1 MVNLR
6 PTRTEM
12 RSVFAL
18 RAWLLAVTSLIFLV
32 SCAQNKDKARS
43 TAMSRGQQYFQ
54 KGGYADAEIQFEKAI
69 QNDPKFGQ
77 AWLWLGRTEER
88 LGNSAAAI
96 QTLKE
101 AATRMPGQDAPLIE
115 LGNLLL
121 VGFAGNPR
129 HPVELYKQISEIADQ
144 LLSRNR
150 ESFDGAKL
158 RGILAA
164 SENDSAAAVSLL
176 EKANRQKP
184 GDGGVVTALFESLI
198 RSGEKEKA
206 EKMALEFL
214 NQRPDYGPLYTMLA
228 EYYMRAGRKGDAEA
242 LIKSKVARNPK
253 DGLYRIELAGFYSR
267 AGRAAEMR
275 AVLDG
280 MAGDPENFPKA
291 HLDAGD
297 FYMGNRDWEDARR
310 EFTLGAQKD
319 PKSGSL
325 WLKRL
330 LRVALA
336 GNDHSSAESLL
347 DQILKKEPNDRESQA
362 VRADLQ
368 MASGDPGK
376 RALAVSTFK
385 KLVEAVP
392 GNARYHYEYA
402 EALRVSGQTELAR
415 AQYLQTIQWQPDH
428 LAALEN
434 LADLSIRAQAI
445 DDALMYADRV
455 LAIDRGNV
463 RASLV
468 KSAALATQGKFDATR
483 SILEAL
489 ANRHPD
495 VREAQL
501 QLALLEVEEKLYPQA
516 EARFRKYYVPGKGD
530 SRSLEGLVELYRAQK
545 QLDRAV
551 VLLRQDLE
559 KGPQFDQVRL
569 LLARVAAEAG
579 NYDLAVEQYRLL
591 EQKQPGST
599 TIALQLGVVCQTK
612 GDLNCAIG
620 EFERAKQLAPRNA
633 LAWGFLGKAQEDARR
648 RPEAIASYHKS
659 LQLDGR
665 DPWIMNNLAYLL
677 ADTEGDLNEALKLAA
692 NAVRQNPGNAAF
704 NDTLGWVYLKKGDF
718 RSAIHVFEGA
728 RDRSPNAVDFRIHL
742 GQALLASGDRN
753 HARSELE
760 TALRLPVTPQE
771 RSAIEVLLR
780 NSTGNR

>member
-1 MVNLR
+1 MFVVL
-6 PTRTEM
+6 
-12 RSVFAL
+12 
-18 RAWLLAVTSLIFLV
+18 AWLLVVTSLIFLV
-32 SCAQNKDKARS
+32 SCAKNKDKARS
-43 TAMSRGQQYFQ
+43 TAMSRGQQYYQ
-54 KGGYADAEIQFEKAI
+54 KAAYAEAEIQFEKAI

-88 LGNSAAAI
+88 LGNTVAAI

-101 AATRMPGQDAPLIE
+101 GAARMPGQDAPLIE
-115 LGNLLL
+115 LGNVLL

-144 LLSRNR
+144 LLSEDH
-150 ESFDGAKL
+150 ESFEGAKL

-164 SENDSAAAVSLL
+164 SENDSAVAVSLL

-184 GDGGVVTALFESLI
+184 GDAGVVTALFESLI
-198 RSGEKEKA
+198 RSGQKEKA
-206 EKMALEFL
+206 EKIALEFL
-214 NQRPDYGPLYTMLA
+214 GRRPDYGPLYTMLG
-228 EYYMRAGRKGDAEA
+228 EYYLRSGRKGDAEA
-242 LIKSKVARNPK
+242 IFRSKAATNPK
-253 DGLYRIELAGFYSR
+253 NGLYRIELARFYSR
-267 AGRAAEMR
+267 TGRAAEMR

-280 MAGDPENFPKA
+280 MAGDPENFPRA

-297 FYMGNRDWEDARR
+297 FYMESRNWEDARR
-310 EFTLGAQKD
+310 EFTLGARKD
-319 PKSGSL
+319 QKSGNL

-330 LRVALA
+330 LQVALA
-336 GNDHSSAESLL
+336 MNDRSSAEMLL

-368 MASGDPGK
+368 MASGDPAR
-376 RALAVSTFK
+376 RALAISGFK

-392 GNARYHYEYA
+392 GNAGYHYEYA
-402 EALRVSGQTELAR
+402 EALRLNGQTDLAR

-434 LADLSIRAQAI
+434 LADLSIRGQAI
-445 DDALMYADRV
+445 DDALRYADRV

-468 KSAALATQGKFDATR
+468 KSAALATQGKFDMTR
-483 SILEAL
+483 SVLEAL
-489 ANRHPD
+489 TKQHPD
-495 VREAQL
+495 LREAQL
-501 QLALLEVEEKLYPQA
+501 QLGLLDIEEKLYPQA

-530 SRSLEGLVELYRAQK
+530 SRSLEGLVEVYRAQK

-559 KGPQFDQVRL
+559 KGPQYDQVRL

-591 EQKQPGST
+591 ERKQPGSP

-612 GDLNCAIG
+612 GDLDCAIG
-620 EFERAKQLAPRNA
+620 EFERAKKLAPRNA
-633 LAWGFLGKAQEDARR
+633 LAWGFLGKAQEDSRR
-648 RPEAIASYHKS
+648 KPEAIASYRQS

-665 DPWIMNNLAYLL
+665 NPWVMNNLAYLL
-677 ADTEGDLNEALKLAA
+677 ADTAGDLNEALRLAG
-692 NAVRQNPGNAAF
+692 NAVRQSPGNSAF
-704 NDTLGWVYLKKGDF
+704 SDTLGWVYLKKKDF
-718 RSAIHVFEGA
+718 QSAIHVFEGA
-728 RDRSPNAVDFRIHL
+728 RDRSPQAVDFRIHL

-753 HARSELE
+753 QARSELE
-760 TALRLPVTPQE
+760 TALRLPATPQE
-771 RSAIEVLLR
+771 RRAIEDLLKNSMR
-780 NSTGNR
+780 NR